1 MSQENVELVRIAYEA
16 MNNREFSRMPEFLA
30 PDFELDWSR
39 AVGPQRGVFGRDE
52 VPGLLREFD
61 EPWESVR
68 READGFIEAGQHV
81 VMPFTSYHRGR
92 DGIEV
97 QARGTLVWTI
107 ENGAITRVTY
117 YQERQEAFEA
127 AGLRE

>member
-1 MSQENVELVRIAYEA
+1 MSKESVEIVRAA
-16 MNNREFSRMPEFLA
+16 FDALNRADMDAVLKDAA
-30 PDFELDWSR
+30 PDFEFDFSR
-39 AVGPQRGVFGRDE
+39 AVGPINGVFGRDE
-52 VPGLLREFD
+52 LPGLLKEFD

-68 READGFIEAGQHV
+68 RDADEFIEAGEQV

-97 QARGTLVWTI
+97 QARGTFVWTI
-107 ENGAITRVTY
+107 HNGAITRVTY
-117 YQERQEAFEA
+117 YQERQEALEA